1 MSTEAKICGIR
12 GEAALEA
19 ALLGG
24 ARWIG
29 LVFVAKSPRHL
40 DIARAAELAALA
52 RGRVKIV
59 ALVADADDAEIASV
73 LSGVAPDML
82 QLHGHETVERVAA
95 IRQRFAVAI
104 IKAVGVATEADV
116 AAAFRYHAPGR
127 LADLVLLDAKAPP
140 GSDLKGGHGIPF
152 DWQILAAV
160 PVDMP
165 YMLAGG
171 LNPGNV
177 RDCILKT
184 GAPAV
189 DVSSGVETAP
199 GEKSPELIHRFLQA
213 VKTAKQTL

>member
-19 ALLGG
+19 ALNGG

-29 LVFVAKSPRHL
+29 LVFVARSPRCL
-40 DIARAAELAALA
+40 DISRAAELAALA
-52 RGRVKIV
+52 RGRIKIV
-59 ALVADADDAEIASV
+59 ALVADADDAEIDTIV
-73 LSGVAPDML
+73 RGVGPDVL
-82 QLHGHETVERVAA
+82 QLHGHETMERVAA
-95 IRQRFAVAI
+95 IRARFGVPV
-104 IKAVGVATEADV
+104 IKAVGVATAADV

-140 GSDLKGGHGIPF
+140 GSDLKGGHGAPF
-152 DWQILAAV
+152 DWMILSAV
-160 PVDMP
+160 PIDVP

-199 GEKSPELIHRFLQA
+199 GEKSPELIQRFLQA
-213 VKTAKQTL
+213 VKTAKQRL